1 MKLAEAL
8 IQRVDVQKRL
18 RETEKRLERIAV
30 AQEGDTPAEDPQDL
44 LRQLSHLYDE
54 LESLI
59 CRINRTNCVVEEE
72 GTSLADM
79 LAQRDLLQKKQST
92 WRDIAQAG
100 TVTLARHSSR
110 EVRFVS
116 TIPVAELQR
125 QADGYAQNYR
135 ELDMRIQRLNWT
147 SDLRD

>member
-30 AQEGDTPAEDPQDL
+30 AQEGDTPAEDPQEL

-59 CRINRTNCVVEEE
+59 CRINRTNCAVEE
-72 GTSLADM
+72 
-79 LAQRDLLQKKQST
+79 
-92 WRDIAQAG
+92 
-100 TVTLARHSSR
+100 
-110 EVRFVS
+110 
-116 TIPVAELQR
+116 
-125 QADGYAQNYR
+125 
-135 ELDMRIQRLNWT
+135 
-147 SDLRD
+147 

>member
-1 MKLAEAL
+1 MKLAEGL

-30 AQEGDTPAEDPQDL
+30 AQEGDVPAEDPQDL
-44 LRQLSHLYDE
+44 LHQLSRLYEE
-54 LESLI
+54 LNSLI
-59 CRINRTNCVVEEE
+59 CRINRTNCAVEED

-79 LAQRDLLQKKQST
+79 LVQRDLLQKKQAT
-92 WRDIAQAG
+92 WREIAQAG

-116 TIPVAELQR
+116 TIPVADLQR

-135 ELDMRIQRLNWT
+135 ELDTRIQLLNWT
-147 SDLRD
+147 SDLLD